1 MMHHEWEGLWP
12 ADPRSKR
19 RDSAVDAEL
28 ARTLKET
35 LELNTHHGL
44 TPYGWNATLQH
55 DFEPFAAQGLVP
67 ARVIVQQ
74 RGAWRLATET
84 GEIEGR
90 ISGRFAHEAVDG
102 GYPVTGDWVAAELKA
117 DVAVIAH
124 VLPRAAAFTRM
135 AAGTAKDPQVVAAN
149 VDTALLAASLNAD
162 LNLRRL
168 ERYLST
174 AYESGAA
181 PAILLTKAD
190 ACDDPAPLIASVEAI
205 AFGAPVLAVSVR
217 TGQGLAELSALLAPG
232 KTAVLLGSSGVGKS
246 TLVNA
251 LAGAELMATKAIRE
265 DDARGRHTTTHR
277 ELILLPSGALILDTP
292 GMRELALWD
301 AEAGVAAA
309 FAETTAQIEEIA
321 AGCRFRD
328 CAHDREPGC
337 AVRAAVADGTV
348 DEDRWKSF
356 QKLQRELA
364 HTERKEDPLATLAE
378 RKRWAAIHKAGR
390 ARMKTKREIDD

>member
-1 MMHHEWEGLWP
+1 
-12 ADPRSKR
+12 
-19 RDSAVDAEL
+19 L

-35 LELNTHHGL
+35 LTLL
-44 TPYGWNATLQH
+44 SSYGWSEKLQH
-55 DFEPFAAQGLVP
+55 DFWPLATQGLVP

-74 RGAWRLATET
+74 RNLYRLAAET

-90 ISGRFAHEAVDG
+90 ISGLFRHEAAEG
-102 GYPVTGDWVAAELKA
+102 GYPVTGDWVAVELKDDA
-117 DVAVIAH
+117 AVIAH
-124 VLPRAAAFTRM
+124 ILPRATAFTRM
-135 AAGTAKDPQVVAAN
+135 AAGTGKDMQVVAAN
-149 VDTALLAASLNAD
+149 VDMALLTASLNAD
-162 LNLRRL
+162 LNLRRI
-168 ERYLST
+168 ERYLAT

-181 PAILLTKAD
+181 PVILLTKAD
-190 ACDDPAPLIASVEAI
+190 ACEHPDPLIASVRAI
-205 AFGAPVLAVSVR
+205 AFGVPVLAISVR

-251 LAGAELMATKAIRE
+251 LAGVEKMATKDVRE
-265 DDARGRHTTTHR
+265 HDAHGRHTTTHR

-309 FAETTAQIEEIA
+309 FAETTGQVEYIA
-321 AGCRFRD
+321 KGCRFRD

-337 AVRAAVADGTV
+337 AVQAALADGRL
-348 DEDRWKSF
+348 DAERWLSF

-364 HTERKEDPLATLAE
+364 HTVRKEDPIAAAAE

-390 ARMKTKREIDD
+390 ARTRAKREVDD